1 MSNNVLETPQSPTE
15 PLPVTPQ
22 SPTEP
27 LPVTPQSPTEPLPI
41 TDIDALVAQSIN
53 DQELSDLPQTNNSHD
68 IGK

>member
-1 MSNNVLETPQSPTE
+1 MSNNVSA
-15 PLPVTPQ
+15 TPQ

-41 TDIDALVAQSIN
+41 TDIDSLVAQSIN
-53 DQELSDLPQTNNSHD
+53 DQGLSDLPQTNNSHD